1 MRLNWKT
8 IGKVAISILGFF
20 IKKNNPNLGN
30 EIDKVQ
36 EVANAGIDEIK

>member
-20 IKKNNPNLGN
+20 IKRNNSNSRS
-30 EIDKVQ
+30 EIEKIEDL
-36 EVANAGIDEIK
+36 ANKGIEQL